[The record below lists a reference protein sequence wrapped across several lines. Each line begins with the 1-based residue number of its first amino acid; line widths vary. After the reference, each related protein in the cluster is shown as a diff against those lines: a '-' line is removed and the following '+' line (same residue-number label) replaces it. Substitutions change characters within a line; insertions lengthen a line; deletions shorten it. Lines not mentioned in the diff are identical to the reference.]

1 MKKYYV
7 YDGINEIGP
16 FEYEELRLQKINETT
31 PIWFEELIDWTP
43 AGEIQE
49 LSTLFIRRPPKF
61 EKTKILPELK
71 NEPDIPFSN
80 NSKYQYSKKIW
91 TLGIVLA
98 TAVIGFLLFKIDAKN
113 NEISN
118 TQNQLKDQINKEA
131 KTEADKQAI
140 INVSTKKNMEYRNNW
155 QKYISIEI
163 DSYKVLA
170 LGGIEKITLKA
181 SNNTEFPIDI
191 IIADLYYWKDN
202 GEIYKVEQVSFTDI
216 ANNDI
221 SYINAASS
229 PRGTKLS
236 IEIKKIT
243 ARKFNFC
250 FDLNDMTDRDR
261 IINNKKNPA
270 DPWKCDQ

>member
-7 YDGINEIGP
+7 HDGMNETGP

-49 LSTLFIRRPPKF
+49 LSSLFIRRPPKF
-61 EKTKILPELK
+61 ENNKILPELN
-71 NEPDIPFSN
+71 NEPDILVSN

-91 TLGIVLA
+91 TLVIVLA
-98 TAVIGFLLFKIDAKN
+98 TALIGFLLFKIDAKN
-113 NEISN
+113 NEISI
-118 TQNQLKDQINKEA
+118 TQDQLKDQINKEA
-131 KTEADKQAI
+131 KIEADKQAI
-140 INVSTKKNMEYRNNW
+140 INASTKKNIEYRNNW

-163 DSYKVLA
+163 ENYKVLA

-181 SNNTEFPIDI
+181 TNNSEFPIDV

-202 GEIYKVEQVSFTDI
+202 GEIYKVEEVSFTDI

-250 FDLNDMTDRDR
+250 FDLSDMTDRDR
-261 IINNKKNPA
+261 VINNKKNPA
-270 DPWKCDQ
+270 DPWKCDL